1 MGKNKG
7 GRPPRYKTA
16 EEMQKVIDEYF
27 EECTGR
33 LYTDENGEPKLD
45 RFGNE
50 IYLGAKPPTVTGLA
64 LALGFTSRLALL
76 NYQDKDEFVNTV
88 LRAKAKVE
96 EYAESR
102 LFDRDGANGA
112 KFNLSNNFRG
122 WRESQNV
129 EISGKDGGPIQYEAM
144 SAEERQKRIAELLDK

>member
-33 LYTDENGEPKLD
+33 LYTDEKGEPKLD

-50 IYLGAKPPTVTGLA
+50 IYLGAKPLTVTGLA
-64 LALGFTSRLALL
+64 LALGFNSRLALL
-76 NYQDKDEFVNTV
+76 NYQGQRRVC
-88 LRAKAKVE
+88 
-96 EYAESR
+96 
-102 LFDRDGANGA
+102 
-112 KFNLSNNFRG
+112 
-122 WRESQNV
+122 
-129 EISGKDGGPIQYEAM
+129 
-144 SAEERQKRIAELLDK
+144 